1 MNEQTGTGPGQR
13 PQQPPQL
20 SQSGSWI
27 VACVVIG
34 WLLVYN
40 ALRLAGD
47 TPAEAALP
55 GLLIGG
61 TAGLV
66 VFIAGFVTVRRL
78 VAAGRVVG
86 RRPTVVGGSF
96 DDQQRDALRI
106 AAIAML
112 FAGAVALVTAVAE
125 FIDYIGI
132 DGDRPIGTIVLMAWN
147 VIFAAWV
154 ADEALRVRRSRV
166 DGIETVYFGCLL
178 TAVLAGVGI
187 SRELVEPLQVFLAL
201 AAGVAGLTVGMS
213 VWRLGG
219 ARGIPVA
226 MLGALAVT
234 VASLALP
241 LAV

>member
-154 ADEALRVRRSRV
+154 ADEALRVRRSLV

>member
-1 MNEQTGTGPGQR
+1 VNEQNGTGTEQR
-13 PQQPPQL
+13 RRPPQL

-34 WLLVYN
+34 WLLIYN
-40 ALRLAGD
+40 VLRLSGD
-47 TPAEAALP
+47 TPAKAALP

-86 RRPTVVGGSF
+86 RRPTVVSGSF

-112 FAGAVALVTAVAE
+112 FAGAVAVVTALAE
-125 FIDYIGI
+125 LIDYLGV
-132 DGDRPIGTIVLMAWN
+132 DGDRPIGTIVLIAWN
-147 VIFAAWV
+147 LIFAAWV
-154 ADEALRVRRSRV
+154 ADEALRVRRSLV

-187 SRELVEPLQVFLAL
+187 SRALVEPLQVFLAL
-201 AAGVAGLTVGMS
+201 AAGVAALTVGMA

-219 ARGIPVA
+219 ARGVPLA
-226 MLGALAVT
+226 MAGAVVVT
-234 VASLALP
+234 AASLALP
-241 LAV
+241 IIV